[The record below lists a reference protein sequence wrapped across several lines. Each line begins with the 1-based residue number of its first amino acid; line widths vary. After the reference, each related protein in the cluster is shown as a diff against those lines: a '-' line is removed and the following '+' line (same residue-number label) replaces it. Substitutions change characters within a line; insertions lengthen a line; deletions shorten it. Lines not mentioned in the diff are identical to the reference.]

1 MSRYTITLTADVS
14 DRGEVTI
21 RQLQVASPDGLAG
34 LPAVDTRSLA
44 AAAGAAADVLTA
56 AWPSPGRG
64 PGGGA
69 AGKKPAARASA
80 PRASAGPAAG
90 RNPARRSTT
99 RRAAGS
105 NDNGSR
111 PYRRKPADLA
121 TVLETIQSPTQVA
134 RHYGV
139 PRHTAQG
146 WIKSHRQQ
154 ASSAAPASPSRRR
167 RQ

>member
-34 LPAVDTRSLA
+34 LPPVDTGSLA

-56 AWPSPGRG
+56 AWLARGRSP
-64 PGGGA
+64 GGA
-69 AGKKPAARASA
+69 AGKKAAARASA

-90 RNPARRSTT
+90 RNTARRSAT

-105 NDNGSR
+105 SDNGSR
-111 PYRRKPADLA
+111 PYRRRPADLE
-121 TVLETIQSPTQVA
+121 TVLETTQSPTQVA

-154 ASSAAPASPSRRR
+154 ASSTASAPPSRRR